1 MHEGNDMN
9 RKAFFR
15 WVLLLAPLGYL
26 FAIGGWQRLVA
37 MVAIGVA
44 VIVGGIAWIAEKLS
58 SEWSQKQ

>member
-1 MHEGNDMN
+1 MN

-15 WVLLLAPLGYL
+15 WLLLLAPLGYL

-58 SEWSQKQ
+58 SE